1 MYNVVL
7 SFIKYELCITNLWV
21 TPKEAA
27 STWQKRIYFME
38 IPQKFLALK
47 ANVRHW
53 SYLQPKLSRNGIP
66 IASCSEVPTINHQ
79 PKIWDEYAE
88 YYH

>member
-7 SFIKYELCITNLWV
+7 SFIKYELSTTNLWV

-27 STWQKRIYFME
+27 STSQKRVYFMQ

-47 ANVRHW
+47 ANVRH
-53 SYLQPKLSRNGIP
+53 
-66 IASCSEVPTINHQ
+66 
-79 PKIWDEYAE
+79 
-88 YYH
+88 

>member
-7 SFIKYELCITNLWV
+7 SFIKYELSTTNLWV

-27 STWQKRIYFME
+27 STWQKRVYFMQ

-47 ANVRHW
+47 ANVRH
-53 SYLQPKLSRNGIP
+53 
-66 IASCSEVPTINHQ
+66 
-79 PKIWDEYAE
+79 
-88 YYH
+88 